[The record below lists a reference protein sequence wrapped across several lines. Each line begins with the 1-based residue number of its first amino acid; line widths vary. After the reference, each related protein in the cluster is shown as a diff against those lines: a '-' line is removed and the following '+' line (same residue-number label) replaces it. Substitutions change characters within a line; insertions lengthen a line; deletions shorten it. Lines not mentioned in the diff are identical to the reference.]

1 MPIYNPQVFLHDNAE
16 SARDII
22 LTHEGGQTPQERWE
36 KETPVLLDWLLTR
49 CALEASPQVLDFGC
63 GIGRISHALLQR
75 SQAQLWG
82 VDISPSMRKQALD
95 YVKEPELSD
104 RFSTM
109 SPQALD
115 MAVANG
121 MRFDLG
127 LSVWVLQHCPD
138 LMAEVERLHNALKPG
153 GAMFVVDMDHRA
165 IPTHDAG
172 WIDDQQRVET
182 VLRERFHCVAYERL
196 THSDI
201 APGLNS
207 SAWLGLF
214 QKI

>member
-1 MPIYNPQVFLHDNAE
+1 MPTYNPQVFLHDSVE

-36 KETPVLLDWLLTR
+36 KETPVLTDWLLTR
-49 CALEASPQVLDFGC
+49 CKLEASPQVLDFGC
-63 GIGRISHALLQR
+63 GIGRMSRAVLER

-82 VDISPSMRKQALD
+82 VDLSPSMRKQALD
-95 YVKEPELSD
+95 YVHEPELAE
-104 RFSTM
+104 RFCTM

-127 LSVWVLQHCPD
+127 MCVWVLQHCPD
-138 LMAEVERLHNALKPG
+138 LNAEIQRLHTALKLG
-153 GAMFVVDMDHRA
+153 GILFVVDMDHRA
-165 IPTHDAG
+165 IPTQDAG
-172 WIDDQQRVET
+172 WIDDQQRVEPL
-182 VLRERFHCVAYERL
+182 LRERFDCIAYERL
-196 THSDI
+196 THPAI
-201 APGLNS
+201 AQGLS
-207 SAWLGLF
+207 TSAWLGLF